1 MGTSV
6 AIPILTLAGLIAA
19 TAAFGADTPALSLV
33 FSALFLALAAVVVAR
48 DRTRLLAGHVV
59 GLWALFC
66 VLAAVQWA
74 LFPHVTVLSG
84 LIVIAAGWACFVLGR
99 AMGATTGG
107 VNRALAMIYGALLLI
122 AVGGFFGFITDPA
135 SLWGQAKAF
144 HQDRLTASFLSANS
158 AAAFFTMA
166 AIMAFAGLLRAV
178 GDKATPGEGVFRLA
192 DRVGRKALLPLVLLL
207 FALTCLFLTGSRGG
221 VATAAFSLV
230 ILFVWERFRGGS
242 FRQLALGVAV
252 VAGLVALLWIVS
264 GGVAQDR
271 LAGLG
276 ADSAGRPILWEAS
289 LLAWREAPLF
299 GHGLGSF
306 ADALVPHITAQ
317 NASVLVLQG
326 AAHNLALQ
334 WMVQTGLV
342 GTALAAVAMG
352 LVMRVLFVGIFVRKQ
367 LKTPLRGI
375 VVVGVAAL
383 IHGGI
388 DYALEIPA
396 IFWWTALLM
405 GLGSGISDGGG
416 QTRRREKRKTAR

>member
-1 MGTSV
+1 M
-6 AIPILTLAGLIAA
+6 
-19 TAAFGADTPALSLV
+19 
-33 FSALFLALAAVVVAR
+33 
-48 DRTRLLAGHVV
+48 
-59 GLWALFC
+59 
-66 VLAAVQWA
+66 
-74 LFPHVTVLSG
+74 
-84 LIVIAAGWACFVLGR
+84 
-99 AMGATTGG
+99 
-107 VNRALAMIYGALLLI
+107 
-122 AVGGFFGFITDPA
+122 
-135 SLWGQAKAF
+135 
-144 HQDRLTASFLSANS
+144 
-158 AAAFFTMA
+158 
-166 AIMAFAGLLRAV
+166 
-178 GDKATPGEGVFRLA
+178 
-192 DRVGRKALLPLVLLL
+192 
-207 FALTCLFLTGSRGG
+207 
-221 VATAAFSLV
+221 
-230 ILFVWERFRGGS
+230 
-242 FRQLALGVAV
+242 